1 MTFSVMML
9 KVCHYN
15 SVEYE
20 NKTLPRRKL
29 QFFSPFVLFFYHE
42 VNEWPYPT
50 KTRRL
55 SAQKKGLTF
64 CIFSRQKRR
73 HCRHQP
79 NCLTPACLPATRLV
93 RLLPVCLQC
102 LLARVHFGPGH

>member
-29 QFFSPFVLFFYHE
+29 QFFSPFVLFFIMKLM
-42 VNEWPYPT
+42 NGPI
-50 KTRRL
+50 
-55 SAQKKGLTF
+55 Q
-64 CIFSRQKRR
+64 RR
-73 HCRHQP
+73 HED
-79 NCLTPACLPATRLV
+79 
-93 RLLPVCLQC
+93 
-102 LLARVHFGPGH
+102 